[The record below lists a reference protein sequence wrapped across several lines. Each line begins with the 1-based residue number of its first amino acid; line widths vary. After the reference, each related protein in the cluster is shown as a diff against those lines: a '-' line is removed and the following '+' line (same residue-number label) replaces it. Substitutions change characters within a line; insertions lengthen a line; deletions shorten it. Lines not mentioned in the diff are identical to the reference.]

1 MSIETVK
8 EFINLEFQAR
18 NSEGEASAVI
28 GGLNITVKV
37 SKVNRKC
44 YDYMSTPTARCYID
58 GKITKWATIRN
69 ALLAI

>member
-8 EFINLEFQAR
+8 EFINLELQAR
-18 NSEGEASAVI
+18 NSGSEVSAVI
-28 GGLNITVKV
+28 GGLNITVKLFQ
-37 SKVNRKC
+37 VNRKC
-44 YDYMSTPTARCYID
+44 YDHMVTPTTRCYLD